1 MDWVEKY
8 RPGRLADVIGN
19 QSAVHELLEWA
30 QGWTVQKKPILL
42 YGKPGIGKTS
52 AAYALAH
59 DLGWEIIEL
68 NASDQRTKGVI
79 ERVAGSSS
87 TTASLSGALRR
98 LILLDEADNLEGNAD
113 RGGAKAIVDII
124 RRSKQPIMLIANDAY
139 GVAPEIRR
147 LCDQVQ
153 FRAVTARTLAPH
165 LKYICASEGLDCDPE
180 AVRII
185 AEEAKGDIRSAV
197 NMLFGSS
204 VGRFRIGPSDLQI
217 QQKDSRS
224 SIFDLVAQT
233 ISGSSGD
240 DSLIRLSR
248 EVDETP
254 DAQIQW
260 LEAAALQHREI
271 RRRALC
277 LRFLSIAD
285 SYLGRTFS
293 RQYYTLWRYASG
305 IMLIGTAAS
314 SAGSGLRTRI
324 SPPDRWKLMGQ
335 ARRQKMI
342 RLSLLNRCS
351 EAYKIPGKTV
361 ADEYLSPIGLLAD
374 RDPERF
380 VHSLSLDADQLA
392 LLIHDKERSQLI
404 LKEIEKAEKEEEKK
418 KKQEEKKMAQKKAEP
433 AIPQPQPEAPEP
445 ADPAPEKKKTEAQ
458 STLFSF

>member
-8 RPGRLADVIGN
+8 RPKTLADVIGN

-30 QGWTVQKKPILL
+30 KGWTTQNKPILL

-59 DLGWEIIEL
+59 DLGWEIIEM

-79 ERVAGSSS
+79 ERIAGSSS

-98 LILLDEADNLEGNAD
+98 LILLDEADNLDGNAD

-153 FRAVTARTLAPH
+153 FRAVPARTLAPH
-165 LKYICASEGLDCDPE
+165 LKYICANEGVQCDPE
-180 AVRII
+180 AVHII

-197 NMLFGSS
+197 NMLYGSS
-204 VGRFRIGPSDLQI
+204 VGKDRILPSDVQV

-224 SIFDLVAQT
+224 SIFDLVAKT
-233 ISGSSGD
+233 LSGSTD
-240 DSLIRLSR
+240 DASLMRLSR
-248 EVDETP
+248 EVDDTP

-260 LEAAALQHREI
+260 LEAGTLQHRDL
-271 RRRALC
+271 RRRTLS
-277 LRFLSIAD
+277 LRLLSCAD

-293 RQYYTLWRYASG
+293 RQYYTLWRYATG
-305 IMLIGTAAS
+305 IMLIGTAAA
-314 SAGSGLRTRI
+314 SAGSGLRVRI
-324 SPPDRWKLMGQ
+324 SPPDRWKRMGQ

-342 RLSLLNRCS
+342 RMSLLHRCS
-351 EAYKIPGKTV
+351 EAYRIPEKTV
-361 ADEYLSPIGLLAD
+361 ADEYLTPIGLLAD
-374 RDPERF
+374 IDPKRF
-380 VHSLSLDADQLA
+380 VCSLNLDADQLS
-392 LLIHDKERSQLI
+392 LLLHDKARSQSI
-404 LKEIEKAEKEEEKK
+404 MKEIEKAEKEEEKNR
-418 KKQEEKKMAQKKAEP
+418 MVQKKAKSAIQNVPASDLEP
-433 AIPQPQPEAPEP
+433 KE
-445 ADPAPEKKKTEAQ
+445 PAPEKKKAESQ

>member
-8 RPGRLADVIGN
+8 RPKTLADVIGN
-19 QSAVHELLEWA
+19 QSAVHELLDWA
-30 QGWTVQKKPILL
+30 RGWTVQKKPILL

-68 NASDQRTKGVI
+68 NASDQRTKGMI
-79 ERVAGSSS
+79 ERIAGSSS
-87 TTASLSGALRR
+87 TSASLSGALRR
-98 LILLDEADNLEGNAD
+98 LILIDEADNLEGNAD
-113 RGGAKAIVDII
+113 RGGAKAIVDVI

-165 LKYICASEGLDCDPE
+165 LKYICAAEGLDCDPD

-204 VGRFRIGPSDLQI
+204 IGKTRILPSDLRI

-224 SIFDLVAQT
+224 SIFDLVAKT
-233 ISGSSGD
+233 VSGSADD

-248 EVDETP
+248 EVDDTP

-260 LEAAALQHREI
+260 LEAAALQHRDLW
-271 RRRALC
+271 RRALS
-277 LRFLSIAD
+277 LRLLSCAD

-314 SAGSGLRTRI
+314 SVGSGLRVRI
-324 SPPDRWKLMGQ
+324 SPPDRWKRMGQ
-335 ARRQKMI
+335 ARRQKTI
-342 RLSLLNRCS
+342 RLSLLHRCS
-351 EAYKIPGKTV
+351 EAYRIPEKTV
-361 ADEYLSPIGLLAD
+361 AAEYLTSIGLLAD
-374 RDPERF
+374 SDPKRF
-380 VHSLSLDADQLA
+380 VRSLNLDADQLA
-392 LLIHDKERSQLI
+392 LLIHDKVRSQSVI
-404 LKEIEKAEKEEEKK
+404 KEIEKVEKEEEKK
-418 KKQEEKKMAQKKAEP
+418 RMAQKKAKPSVAEVS
-433 AIPQPQPEAPEP
+433 APDTEP
-445 ADPAPEKKKTEAQ
+445 ADPALEKKKTEAQ